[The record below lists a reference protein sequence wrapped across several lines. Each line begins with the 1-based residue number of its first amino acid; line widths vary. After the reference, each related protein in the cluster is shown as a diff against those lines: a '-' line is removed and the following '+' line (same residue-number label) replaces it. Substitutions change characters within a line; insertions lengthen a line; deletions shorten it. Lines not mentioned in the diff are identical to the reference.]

1 MKAEIEA
8 NVLDRTAQRIEV
20 KSIEWGSNTAT
31 VSYTFAG
38 ENKRLVVEGEGSG
51 SIEAVKFL
59 GKVIAWDIIDPGHYA
74 R

>member
-20 KSIEWGSNTAT
+20 QSIEWGTNTAI
-31 VSYTFAG
+31 VSYIFAG
-38 ENKRLVVEGEGSG
+38 EKKRLVVEGESAG

>member
-20 KSIEWGSNTAT
+20 QSIEWGNNTAT
-31 VSYTFAG
+31 VSYVFAG
-38 ENKRLVVEGEGSG
+38 EKKRLKIEGEDTGSL
-51 SIEAVKFL
+51 EAVKFL
-59 GKVIAWDIIDPGHYA
+59 GKVIAWDIIDPGHYD